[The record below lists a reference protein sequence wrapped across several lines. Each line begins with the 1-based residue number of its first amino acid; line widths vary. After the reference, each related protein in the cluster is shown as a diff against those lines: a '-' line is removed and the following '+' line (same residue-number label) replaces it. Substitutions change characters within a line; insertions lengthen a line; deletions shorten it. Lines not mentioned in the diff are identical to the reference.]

1 MSRNVIFV
9 AIGGMLG
16 ALARYAAVDAIAV
29 LLPFTFPTGTF
40 VVNVVGSFVM
50 GAAVGI
56 SERYMIQA
64 EWRIFL
70 TAGFCGGFTT
80 MSSFAFENVTLLIDR
95 YYGTFAV
102 YSIAT
107 FIVCLTAAFLG
118 FVLTRP

>member
-1 MSRNVIFV
+1 MSRSLVFV

-16 ALARYAAVDAIAV
+16 AIARFAAVEAIAV

-40 VVNVVGSFVM
+40 VVNIAGSFVM

-56 SERYMIQA
+56 SERYLIQA
-64 EWRIFL
+64 DWRIFL

-95 YYGTFAV
+95 YYGTFAI
-102 YSIAT
+102 YSAAT
-107 FIVCLTAAFLG
+107 FAACLGAAFLG
-118 FVLTRP
+118 FVVTRP

>member
-1 MSRNVIFV
+1 MSRSVIFV

-16 ALARYAAVDAIAV
+16 AVARFGAVELIASF
-29 LLPFTFPTGTF
+29 LPFTFPTGTF
-40 VVNVVGSFVM
+40 AVNVVGSFIM

-56 SERYMIQA
+56 SERYFIQPD
-64 EWRIFL
+64 WRVFL

-95 YYGTFAV
+95 YYVTFAA
-102 YSIAT
+102 YSTAT
-107 FIVCLTAAFLG
+107 FLACVGAAFLG

>member
-1 MSRNVIFV
+1 MSRSVIFV

-16 ALARYAAVDAIAV
+16 AVARFGAVEAIAS

-40 VVNVVGSFVM
+40 AVNIVGSFVM
-50 GAAVGI
+50 GAAVGM

-80 MSSFAFENVTLLIDR
+80 MSAFAFENVTLLIDR

-107 FIVCLTAAFLG
+107 FIACLAAAFLG
-118 FVLTRP
+118 FVLTRS

>member
-1 MSRNVIFV
+1 MSRSVIFV

-16 ALARYAAVDAIAV
+16 AVARFAAVEAIAG

-40 VVNVVGSFVM
+40 AVNIIGSFVM
-50 GAAVGI
+50 GAAVGV

-102 YSIAT
+102 YSITT
-107 FIVCLTAAFLG
+107 FVACLAAAFLG

>member
-1 MSRNVIFV
+1 MSRSVIFV

-16 ALARYAAVDAIAV
+16 AVARFGVVELIASF
-29 LLPFTFPTGTF
+29 LPFTFPTGTF
-40 VVNVVGSFVM
+40 AVNVVGSFIM

-56 SERYMIQA
+56 SERYFIQPN
-64 EWRIFL
+64 WRVFL

-95 YYGTFAV
+95 YYVTFAV
-102 YSIAT
+102 YSTAT
-107 FIVCLTAAFLG
+107 FLACLGAAFLG